1 MTAALAMLRRWTQPT
16 IGQRVLLALL
26 AAFFLVWAM
35 LVLYFYIQFRQELAV
50 DQGLKK
56 LGRALTAS
64 LHQVKDEA
72 EAVTVMKAAATQ
84 FDTLRISGNPGGS
97 TLMQL
102 RELRGGRDER
112 DELDGR
118 LVYASPNL
126 GARQLEGPL
135 GQVIETDL
143 HGSPYW
149 VYGSDAGRWALH
161 LAEPPITGAW
171 VVERNAGR
179 VLPHL
184 LLSFPLVLLPV
195 WLAVR
200 HGLRPLQQLAGRI
213 ARRGKTDLSPIGF
226 DPPYAE
232 LKPLTAALER
242 MLRQLRDKVAQE
254 RAFVHDAAH
263 ELRTPMAVIAAQ
275 AHALAGAADA
285 AERESAQLH
294 LEQAIAR
301 ASHLTQQLLDLALLD
316 DAQAAAPRRIDLAQ
330 FARQLIAQAVPQAM
344 ARGIELTFDA
354 PDSLQADVDVPAFQ
368 SVLENLL
375 HNAIR
380 YVQDGAQVAVTL
392 RAGTE
397 SATATATATDADGLL
412 LSVVDDGPGIPVAE
426 QARVFE
432 RFYRGTDGVAQE
444 VSGSGLGLAIVMQAV
459 HRMGGRVSIVE
470 GLAPGSGVG
479 FLVLL
484 PSNSSH

>member
-1 MTAALAMLRRWTQPT
+1 MTAALAMLRRLARPT

-35 LVLYFYIQFRQELAV
+35 LVLYFYIQFRQQLAV

-56 LGRALTAS
+56 FGRALTAS
-64 LHQVKDEA
+64 LHEVKDEA
-72 EAVTVMKAAATQ
+72 EALTVMKAAATQ

-102 RELRGGRDER
+102 REGR
-112 DELDGR
+112 DGR

-135 GQVIETDL
+135 GQVTEADL
-143 HGSPYW
+143 GGSPYW
-149 VYGSDAGRWALH
+149 VYGSDAGRWTLH

-195 WLAVR
+195 WFAVR
-200 HGLRPLQQLAGRI
+200 HGLRPLQQLADRI

-242 MLRQLRDKVAQE
+242 MLQQLRDKVAQE

-275 AHALAGAADA
+275 AHALAGAANA
-285 AERESAQLH
+285 AERERAQLH

-316 DAQAAAPRRIDLAQ
+316 DAQDAAPRRIDLAQ
-330 FARQLIAQAVPQAM
+330 FTRQLIAQAVPQAM
-344 ARGIELTFDA
+344 ARSIELTFDA
-354 PDSLQADVDVPAFQ
+354 PDSLQADIDVPAFQ

-392 RAGTE
+392 REEAE
-397 SATATATATDADGLL
+397 GLL
-412 LSVVDDGPGIPVAE
+412 LSVVDDGPGIPAAE

-432 RFYRGTDGVAQE
+432 RFYRGADGAAQQA
-444 VSGSGLGLAIVMQAV
+444 SGSGLGLAIVMQAV
-459 HRMGGRVSIVE
+459 HRMGGQVAVTE
-470 GLAPGSGVG
+470 GLAPGRGVG
-479 FLVLL
+479 FRVVL
-484 PSNSSH
+484 PAARSA

>member
-1 MTAALAMLRRWTQPT
+1 MTAALAMLRRWARPT

-35 LVLYFYIQFRQELAV
+35 LVLYFYIQFRQQLAV

-56 LGRALTAS
+56 FGRALTAS
-64 LHQVKDEA
+64 LVDVRDEA
-72 EAVTVMKAAATQ
+72 DAVTVMKAAAKQ
-84 FDTLRISGNPGGS
+84 FDTLRISGSPGGS

-102 RELRGGRDER
+102 RERSEQG
-112 DELDGR
+112 DGP

-126 GARQLEGPL
+126 GTRQLEGPL
-135 GQVIETDL
+135 GQVIEADI
-143 HGSPYW
+143 GDSPYW
-149 VYGSDAGRWALH
+149 VYGSDAGRWTLH

-184 LLSFPLVLLPV
+184 LLAFPLVLLPV
-195 WLAVR
+195 WFAVR
-200 HGLRPLQQLAGRI
+200 HGLRPLQQLADRI

-275 AHALAGAADA
+275 AHALAGASNA

-316 DAQAAAPRRIDLAQ
+316 DAQGAAPKRIDLAQ

-354 PDSLQADVDVPAFQ
+354 PDSLQADIDVPAFQ

-380 YVQDGAQVAVTL
+380 YVHDGAQVAVTL
-392 RAGTE
+392 R
-397 SATATATATDADGLL
+397 SDADGLL
-412 LSVVDDGPGIPVAE
+412 LTVVDDGPGIPAAE
-426 QARVFE
+426 RSKVFE
-432 RFYRGTDGVAQE
+432 RFYRGAGGAGSATQE
-444 VSGSGLGLAIVMQAV
+444 ASGSGLGLAIVMQAV
-459 HRMGGRVSIVE
+459 HRMRGQVAIAE
-470 GLAPGSGVG
+470 GLVPARGVG
-479 FLVLL
+479 FRVLL
-484 PSNSSH
+484 PLPTRA

>member
-1 MTAALAMLRRWTQPT
+1 MTAALAMLRHWVRPT

-35 LVLYFYIQFRQELAV
+35 LVLYFYIQFRQALAV

-56 LGRALTAS
+56 FGRALTAS
-64 LHQVKDEA
+64 LLEVKDEA

-102 RELRGGRDER
+102 RDRR
-112 DELDGR
+112 DGR
-118 LVYASPNL
+118 LIYTSPNL

-135 GQVIETDL
+135 ARVIEADL
-143 HGSPYW
+143 QGSPYW
-149 VYGSDAGRWALH
+149 VYGSEAGRWTLH

-184 LLSFPLVLLPV
+184 LLAFPLVLLPV
-195 WLAVR
+195 WFAVR
-200 HGLRPLQQLAGRI
+200 HGLRPLQQLADRI

-242 MLRQLRDKVAQE
+242 MLQQLRDKVAQE

-275 AHALAGAADA
+275 AHALAGAGTVQ
-285 AERESAQLH
+285 ERESARHH

-316 DAQAAAPRRIDLAQ
+316 DAQGAAPKRIDLAQ
-330 FARQLIAQAVPQAM
+330 FTRQLLAQAVPQAM

-354 PDSLQADVDVPAFQ
+354 PDSLDADIDVPAFQ

-380 YVQDGAQVAVTL
+380 YVQDGAQVVVTL
-392 RAGTE
+392 RAV
-397 SATATATATDADGLL
+397 ADVLT
-412 LSVVDDGPGIPVAE
+412 LSVADDGPGIPAAE

-432 RFYRGTDGVAQE
+432 RFYRGTDGAAQE
-444 VSGSGLGLAIVMQAV
+444 ASGSGLGLAIVMQAV
-459 HRMGGRVSIVE
+459 HRMGGQVAIVE
-470 GLAPGSGVG
+470 GLTPGRGVG
-479 FLVLL
+479 FRVLL
-484 PSNSSH
+484 PVA

>member
-1 MTAALAMLRRWTQPT
+1 MLRRWLRPT

-35 LVLYFYIQFRQELAV
+35 LLLYFYIQFRQALAV

-56 LGRALTAS
+56 FGRALTAS
-64 LHQVKDEA
+64 LLEVKDEG

-102 RELRGGRDER
+102 RDRH
-112 DELDGR
+112 DGR

-126 GARQLEGPL
+126 GSRQLEGPL
-135 GQVIETDL
+135 AQVIEADL
-143 HGSPYW
+143 GGSPYW
-149 VYGSDAGRWALH
+149 VYGSDAGRWTLH
-161 LAEPPITGAW
+161 LAEPPITGSW

-184 LLSFPLVLLPV
+184 LLAFPLVLLPV

-200 HGLRPLQQLAGRI
+200 HGLRPLQKLADRI
-213 ARRGKTDLSPIGF
+213 ARRGRTDLSPIGF

-242 MLRQLRDKVAQE
+242 MLQQLRDKVAQE

-275 AHALAGAADA
+275 AHALAGAGNAQ
-285 AERESAQLH
+285 ERESAQHH

-316 DAQAAAPRRIDLAQ
+316 DAQPAVPQRIDAAQ
-330 FARQLIAQAVPQAM
+330 FARQLIAQAVPRAM
-344 ARGIELTFDA
+344 ARGIELTFEA
-354 PDSLQADVDVPAFQ
+354 PDSLEADIDMPAFQ
-368 SVLENLL
+368 SILENLL

-380 YVQDGAQVAVTL
+380 YVHDGAQVVVTL
-392 RAGTE
+392 RAG
-397 SATATATATDADGLL
+397 DQGLM
-412 LSVVDDGPGIPVAE
+412 LSVADDGPGIPAAE
-426 QARVFE
+426 RPRVFE
-432 RFYRGTDGVAQE
+432 RFYRGLGQE
-444 VSGSGLGLAIVMQAV
+444 ASGSGLGLAIVMQAA
-459 HRMGGRVSIVE
+459 HRMGGQVAIVE
-470 GLAPGSGVG
+470 GLSPGRGVG
-479 FLVLL
+479 FRVQLAH
-484 PSNSSH
+484 PG